1 MKKEMATHSSIL
13 ARRVPWMEEPGR
25 LQFMGSQRVG
35 QTLTKEVKDLYAKN
49 YKALIKETENYSS
62 KWKAVP
68 CPWIGRINIVKM
80 MILPKTIYRLNVIPI
95 KLPITFSTNNPKIDM
110 EL

>member
-1 MKKEMATHSSIL
+1 MKYQRELILKKKKNLLYCTKKYLGVNLTKDVKKEMATHSRIL

-35 QTLTKEVKDLYAKN
+35 QTLTKEVKDLYAEN

-68 CPWIGRINIVKM
+68 RPWIGRILLK
-80 MILPKTIYRLNVIPI
+80 
-95 KLPITFSTNNPKIDM
+95 
-110 EL
+110 